1 MKYLIPICLVSA
13 TLIGCAPRHT
23 YLNTGGPNNTSGA
36 KVDDRMVAYL
46 KSGEFITTSND
57 VLLHA
62 TDPGEKRRNYWVV
75 FGPAPGSRTP
85 ARGGLHSSATTF
97 ELDAGY
103 ALIWGDWPIGIDDGV
118 NIGTEGTT
126 FAMQSEGQFKRRVFL
141 LKNPTG
147 KPVRVWING
156 QPEKRLVQEGTY
168 IEVRYDDQGNRR
180 LSDPLPTAANAET
193 RDFIAAVKD
202 KAQAMGILRE
212 NME

>member
-1 MKYLIPICLVSA
+1 MKHLIAA
-13 TLIGCAPRHT
+13 TLAAAALAGCAQRQT

-57 VLLHA
+57 LLLHA

-75 FGPAPGSRTP
+75 FGPAPGTRTP
-85 ARGGLHSSATTF
+85 AKGGLHSSATTF
-97 ELDAGY
+97 HLLTGF

-126 FAMQSEGQFKRRVFL
+126 FAMQSEGQFKRRVYL

-147 KPVRVWING
+147 KPVKVWIDG
-156 QPEKRLVQEGTY
+156 QPEKWMKVEGTY
-168 IEVRYDDQGNRR
+168 IEVKYDDQGNRR

-193 RDFIAAVKD
+193 REFIEAVKD
-202 KAQAMGILRE
+202 KAEAMGILRE